1 MQWLECALSA
11 CRVVALGVRLISIT
25 QDLGHAPMSLTMRRI
40 MRLFDEYQSRENA
53 KHARRAIKENAR
65 QGDWSPDVDES
76 ENHVVAAT
84 L

>member
-1 MQWLECALSA
+1 
-11 CRVVALGVRLISIT
+11 
-25 QDLGHAPMSLTMRRI
+25 MRRI
-40 MRLFDEYQSRENA
+40 MMLFDEYQSRENA